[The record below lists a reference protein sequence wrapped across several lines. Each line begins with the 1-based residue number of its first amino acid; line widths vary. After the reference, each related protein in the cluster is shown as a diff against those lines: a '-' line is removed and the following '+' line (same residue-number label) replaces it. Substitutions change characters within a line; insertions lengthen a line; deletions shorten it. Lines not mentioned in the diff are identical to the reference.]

1 MTANMSSR
9 FYLCLSGT
17 IAVAIATVLAL
28 SVGTASAQDSPPAIS
43 PAGNSQALNFDAAQW
58 QRLEAS
64 VDRGLAW
71 LVEEQAV
78 NGCVGDSHPNVQPA
92 LTALA
97 VMAALSAGHQPGSG
111 PYGQWIE
118 RSVDYVLTTQD
129 SLGFFVIDNKY
140 NGSAATYNHA
150 IAGIMLAEVLGMAD
164 NARNDRI
171 TVAIDRGLVATTKL
185 QQRHQESKTDRG
197 GWRYIKRNTRND
209 ADLSVTT
216 WHLLFLRA
224 AKNAGY
230 AVPESLVTEA
240 SNFVRRCYNE
250 EQAMFAYL
258 PDSGASI
265 TMTAAGVLSLYLA
278 GQVDDPRLIA
288 GAEKLAAYDFEHLNP
303 GMTWPYYTCY
313 HSSQAANQID
323 GKTRR
328 KVLTGIATFLMSR
341 QRNDGRWPATERVSR
356 GGNVYATS
364 MAILSLTPAYQILP
378 IYQQ

>member
-1 MTANMSSR
+1 MIYR
-9 FYLCLSGT
+9 FYLPA
-17 IAVAIATVLAL
+17 AVAIGIAFNIATSA
-28 SVGTASAQDSPPAIS
+28 AQDSATTVS
-43 PAGNSQALNFDAAQW
+43 PVGNSQALDFDAEQW
-58 QRLEAS
+58 QRLEDS

-71 LVEEQAV
+71 LVEEQAI
-78 NGCVGDSHPNVQPA
+78 NGCVGDSHANVQPA
-92 LTALA
+92 VTSLA

-118 RSVDYVLTTQD
+118 RSIDYVLTTQD
-129 SLGFFVIDNKY
+129 SLGFFVIGKNY

-164 NARNDRI
+164 SARNDRI
-171 TVAIDRGLVATTKL
+171 TVALDRGLVATTKL
-185 QQRHQESKTDRG
+185 QQRHQESKVDRG
-197 GWRYIKRNTRND
+197 GWRYIKRNARND

-230 AVPESLVTEA
+230 TVPESLVTEA
-240 SNFVRRCYNE
+240 SDFVRRCYNK
-250 EQAMFAYL
+250 EQSMFGYL
-258 PDSGASI
+258 PNSGTSI

-278 GQVDDPRLIA
+278 GQVDDPRLAA

-303 GMTWPYYTCY
+303 EMTWPYYTCY

-328 KVLTGIATFLMSR
+328 TVLTGIATFLMSR
-341 QRNDGRWPATERVSR
+341 QRDDGRWPATQRVKQ

>member
-1 MTANMSSR
+1 MR
-9 FYLCLSGT
+9 YRLSLSAT
-17 IAVAIATVLAL
+17 IAIGLAL
-28 SVGTASAQDSPPAIS
+28 SIGTITAQGPAPGIPPV
-43 PAGNSQALNFDAAQW
+43 GNSQALNFDAAQW
-58 QRLEAS
+58 QRLEES
-64 VDRGLAW
+64 VDRGLEW

-78 NGCVGDSHPNVQPA
+78 NGCVGESHPNVQPA
-92 LTALA
+92 ITSLA
-97 VMAALSAGHQPGSG
+97 VMAALSAGHQPGNG

-118 RSVDYVLTTQD
+118 RAVDYVLASQD
-129 SLGFFVIDNKY
+129 SLGFFVIDGKY

-164 NARNDRI
+164 AARNDRI

-185 QQRHQESKTDRG
+185 QQRHQNSKLDRG

-209 ADLSVTT
+209 SDLSVTT

-230 AVPESLVTEA
+230 AVPESLVNDA
-240 SNFVRRCYNE
+240 SDFVRRCYSE
-250 EQAMFAYL
+250 ERAMFGYL
-258 PDSGASI
+258 PNSGTSI
-265 TMTAAGVLSLYLA
+265 TMTAAGVLCLYLA
-278 GQVDDPRLIA
+278 GQMDDPRISA

-303 GMTWPYYTCY
+303 KMSWPYYTCY

-328 KVLTGIATFLMSR
+328 TVLTGIANYLLSR